1 MSNVVLHDRKI
12 GLDALISRLVN
23 GHLLFNN
30 ASKVIGS
37 QGGEAKFSLLCTS
50 LRNICSFL
58 KISDNGFGL
67 FVNLGVYWMVKQGC
81 AYLAALIAT
90 EESYRESYFV
100 LITALVSERL

>member
-1 MSNVVLHDRKI
+1 MVLHDHKI

-37 QGGEAKFSLLCTS
+37 QGGEANFSVLCTS
-50 LRNICSFL
+50 LRNICSLL
-58 KISDNGFGL
+58 KISDYGFGL
-67 FVNLGVYWMVKQGC
+67 FVNLGVYCMVKQGC
-81 AYLAALIAT
+81 TYWAALIAT
-90 EESYRESYFV
+90 KESFRENCFA